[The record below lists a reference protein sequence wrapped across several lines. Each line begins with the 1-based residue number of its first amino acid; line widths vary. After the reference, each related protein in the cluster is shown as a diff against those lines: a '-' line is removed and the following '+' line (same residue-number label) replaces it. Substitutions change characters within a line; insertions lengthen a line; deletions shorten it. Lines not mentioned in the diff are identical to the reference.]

1 VALQA
6 RDAFAIEKSA
16 QVPAV
21 PLLLLNE
28 ELEGRD
34 EVGIGFRK
42 RRLRGAPPQPGSI
55 RSFS

>member
-28 ELEGRD
+28 EL
-34 EVGIGFRK
+34 
-42 RRLRGAPPQPGSI
+42 
-55 RSFS
+55 

>member
-34 EVGIGFRK
+34 EVGIGFREGG
-42 RRLRGAPPQPGSI
+42 LRGAPAEPGSVC
-55 RSFS
+55 SFS